1 MRGQPDLLFWR
12 IDTQNLDKKSDAQ
25 GSGRDDEKGDNG
37 DNCEVDNNKNNN
49 IDGNNDHNEGN
60 NDRYKY
66 DDSKSN
72 NKNDNSGS
80 NYDDRSKKNIRTN
93 TNIDIIT
100 THTVFAVEVKSSTDQ
115 LSEWQIAWFNLLNHA
130 GFHVE
135 NFQVLD
141 A

>member
-12 IDTQNLDKKSDAQ
+12 IDTHNLDKNSDADCN
-25 GSGRDDEKGDNG
+25 GRDDEEGYDG
-37 DNCEVDNNKNNN
+37 VDINKNNNNNSDYDKNNDARSNNKNNN
-49 IDGNNDHNEGN
+49 S
-60 NDRYKY
+60 R
-66 DDSKSN
+66 SN
-72 NKNDNSGS
+72 NNNSNTNS
-80 NYDDRSKKNIRTN
+80 NKKNTSTN
-93 TNIDIIT
+93 VDIIT

-130 GFHVE
+130 GLHVE